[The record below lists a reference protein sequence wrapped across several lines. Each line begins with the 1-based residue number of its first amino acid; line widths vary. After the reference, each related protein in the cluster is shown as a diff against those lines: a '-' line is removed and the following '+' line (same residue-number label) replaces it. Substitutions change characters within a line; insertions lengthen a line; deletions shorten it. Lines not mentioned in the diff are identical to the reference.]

1 MNICLYAIL
10 SVFMLLF
17 MFMLFIYVFAIYIY
31 FYAIYMYY
39 ASFICISQAEEEA
52 EKKPKILIVK
62 ENITSDVLVVDI
74 TPPSKQAVKTSKKK

>member
-1 MNICLYAIL
+1 MLRNVPHDSHFIL
-10 SVFMLLF
+10 
-17 MFMLFIYVFAIYIY
+17 
-31 FYAIYMYY
+31 
-39 ASFICISQAEEEA
+39 QAEEEA